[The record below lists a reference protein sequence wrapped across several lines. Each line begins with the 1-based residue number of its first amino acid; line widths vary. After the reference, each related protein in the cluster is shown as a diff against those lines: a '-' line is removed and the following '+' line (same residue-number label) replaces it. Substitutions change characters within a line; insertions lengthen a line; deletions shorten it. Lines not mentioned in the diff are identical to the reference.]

1 MEKTTLPRPTKTIS
15 KVLLALIM
23 RPEIKERDFQIN
35 SFRSIL
41 HELREDYKL
50 PVQFKEKRGKTEFG
64 KPIIFRVHYLWRM
77 SIPRAIRLYN
87 KINQA

>member
-23 RPEIKERDFQIN
+23 RPEISEQMFRIN

-41 HELREDYKL
+41 HELRTDYKL

>member
-1 MEKTTLPRPTKTIS
+1 MEPFLQPPTKTIS
-15 KVLLALIM
+15 KVLYALIT
-23 RPEIKERDFQIN
+23 RREIKERDFRIN

-50 PVQFKEKRGKTEFG
+50 PVRFKEKKGETEFG
-64 KPIIFRVHYLWRM
+64 KKIIYRVHYLWQV
-77 SIPRAIRLYN
+77 SVPKAIRLYN